1 MKEQYSKYVAL
12 YCRTST
18 KHQAN
23 GLQTQKRLLKKYCE
37 YHNIENYKI
46 FSDFN
51 YSGKL
56 TSRPELDKLMADVR
70 EERVAQIIT
79 PNLSR
84 ISRSL
89 KQLLELVEE
98 FQYYQIEFTSISE
111 NFSVNSSYGRLII
124 AVLGAVSQMERE
136 MISEKTKQGLENCRA
151 KGIQLGRKRVHC
163 HESII
168 ALSEEGNLSVRA
180 IARLQNCS
188 PSSVSRILK
197 KYREE
202 KSA

>member
-1 MKEQYSKYVAL
+1 MMQQPQKYVAL

-18 KHQAN
+18 RHQAN
-23 GLQTQKRLLKKYCE
+23 GLQTQKRILKKYCE

-56 TSRPELDKLMADVR
+56 RSRPELDKLMQDVR
-70 EERVAQIIT
+70 DEKVSQIIT

-111 NFSVNSSYGRLII
+111 NFSVNNSYGRLII

-151 KGIQLGRKRVHC
+151 KGIQLGRKRQIDHDK
-163 HESII
+163 II
-168 ALSEEGNLSVRA
+168 ALSQEGNLSIRA
-180 IARLQNCS
+180 IARLQGCS
-188 PSSVSRILK
+188 PSSVSRVLK
-197 KYREE
+197 KHN
-202 KSA
+202 S